1 MMKQKIRKTIIAI
14 VIIAILMV
22 FNIWYAFVTKEVK
35 LYDKSVDS
43 GAYNK
48 IINVNSDT
56 VLTQDFKCN
65 YENLSK
71 VSIFLATNARTN
83 AGEMNITITEKGT
96 KNVLAK
102 KSYDVSTLKDTE
114 FNEFK
119 FDTIKDS
126 KNKELTM
133 TLTFDFETEADT
145 LVFYKTI
152 GSKEAGAQ
160 NIVEAGNA
168 VVVTSAGQ
176 EITDKETLS
185 NPFVMKA
192 YATKVFDLE
201 TILVLIV
208 FEVYIYLFMKLLY
221 KYLA

>member
-1 MMKQKIRKTIIAI
+1 
-14 VIIAILMV
+14 
-22 FNIWYAFVTKEVK
+22 
-35 LYDKSVDS
+35 
-43 GAYNK
+43 
-48 IINVNSDT
+48 
-56 VLTQDFKCN
+56 
-65 YENLSK
+65 
-71 VSIFLATNARTN
+71 
-83 AGEMNITITEKGT
+83 
-96 KNVLAK
+96 
-102 KSYDVSTLKDTE
+102 
-114 FNEFK
+114 
-119 FDTIKDS
+119 
-126 KNKELTM
+126 M

-185 NPFVMKA
+185 NPFVMKV

>member
-1 MMKQKIRKTIIAI
+1 MKQKIRKTIIAI

-56 VLTQDFKCN
+56 VLTQDFKCK

-133 TLTFDFETEADT
+133 TLSFDFETEADT

-168 VVVTSAGQ
+168 VAVTSAGQ

-185 NPFVMKA
+185 NPFVMKV